1 MAFKLIAYCAG
12 LAAALAIGLTAM
24 GYMQAAQGLS
34 ERAEA
39 ALSSDALVVV
49 TAVDDWNA
57 QRLSSL
63 QTVAR
68 LPSIARLLAAE
79 PDPMF
84 GEDRETA
91 AESLAA
97 LDAPGEEVES
107 AALTNAAGIVL
118 LSTRPDEIGSD
129 IHFDEDVRAALDD
142 RQPTISSVR
151 IGGPSNHPVIF
162 HSGPVLD
169 RSGHALGVVRSR
181 SSVAAIERVV
191 QSAEDRTG
199 AGAMGTLID
208 ADGLVLVDS
217 MMPDWLLRPVVALNP
232 RELERLSARQ
242 TWAHDA
248 PPPAIGEV
256 DLAHAIAVSRPIL
269 FDWRMHGVHFRALA
283 RPLSRTPWTYV
294 AALPVATFDAP
305 ARDFLRNAVLAAA
318 IGLLI
323 GTVSVLLFA
332 QSLAS
337 RLRRVTVAA
346 QGLARGDIDQQ
357 IEVGSRDELGQMAAA
372 FQDMI
377 RHQQRMASVATTIA
391 AGDLRSDIQPA
402 SEGDVL
408 GHAFAGMLRN
418 LRELVGQVSRSE
430 ERFRSL
436 VQNASDATL
445 ILDPEWRITYVSP
458 ASERVWGHKAEM
470 LEGASVL
477 ELVHKDDR
485 AAAEGFLNDA
495 AQLLGTNLTTE
506 LRLRHVEGSW
516 REFEVIA
523 NNLTHQPA
531 VAGIVLT
538 SRDITERKAFERDLQ
553 HLAFHD
559 ALTGLPNRALLT
571 DRLERALARA
581 DRQFRSVAVLFIDL
595 DNFKLINDGLGH
607 GAGDRLLVAFAERLK
622 ACIRAEDTA
631 ARLGGDEFVVLL
643 EDVHD
648 RQEATDLAERIA
660 DALRSAVSLG
670 DREVMVSASIGVAV
684 STPRHDRTESVL
696 RNADLALYRAKAAGK
711 ARWAVFEPNMEHEAV
726 ERLELETDL
735 RKALGTSE
743 LRLVYQP
750 IVSLV
755 DGQILEVEALIRWQ
769 HPTRGPISPVKFIP
783 IAEESGLIEAIGLWV
798 LQQAC
803 HQAAQWQQHTSTGR
817 PLVMSVNL
825 SSRQFQDPR
834 LVEQVRRVLD
844 EAGLPPSA
852 LKLEITEGVLMQ
864 DVDATA
870 ARMRTLTDI
879 GVRLAID
886 DFGTGYSS
894 LSYLQR
900 LPVETLKIDRSFV
913 VGLGGSDPQAAAIVR
928 GIVAMAKALRM
939 SVTAEGIETAA
950 QEAQLREI
958 GCDRGQGYLFARPLP
973 ATELGRM
980 LDPAAHAASDIA
992 AA

>member
-1 MAFKLIAYCAG
+1 MSFKLIAYCVG

-24 GYMQAAQGLS
+24 GYIQAAQGLS

-49 TAVDDWNA
+49 TAIDDWNV

-68 LPSIARLLAAE
+68 LPSVARLLAGV
-79 PDPMF
+79 PDPMLV
-84 GEDRETA
+84 EDQETA

-107 AALTNAAGIVL
+107 AVVTNAAGTVL
-118 LSTRPDEIGSD
+118 LSIRPDEIGSD
-129 IHFDEDVRAALDD
+129 LHLDEDVRATLDD
-142 RQPTISSVR
+142 RHATISGVR
-151 IGGPSNHPVIF
+151 IGGPSKHPVIF
-162 HSGPVLD
+162 HSAPVLD
-169 RSGHALGVVRSR
+169 ASGNVLGVVRSR

-217 MMPDWLLRPVVALNP
+217 MMPEWLLRPVVALNAQ
-232 RELERLSARQ
+232 ELEQLSARQ

-248 PPPAIGEV
+248 PPQAIGEA
-256 DLAHAIAVSRPIL
+256 DLAHAIGVSRPIL
-269 FDWRMHGVHFRALA
+269 FDWRLHGVHFRALA

-305 ARDFLRNAVLAAA
+305 ARDFLRNAVVAAA
-318 IGLLI
+318 IGLLT

-332 QSLAS
+332 RSVAG

-357 IEVGSRDELGQMAAA
+357 IEVASHDELGDMAAA
-372 FQDMI
+372 FQAMI
-377 RHQQRMASVATTIA
+377 RHQQRMAAVATTIA
-391 AGDLRSDIQPA
+391 AGDLRSDIQPV
-402 SEGDVL
+402 SERDVL

-418 LRELVGQVSRSE
+418 LRELVAQVSRSE

-445 ILDPEWRITYVSP
+445 ILDPGWRITYVSP
-458 ASERVWGHKAEM
+458 ASERVWGHKAEA
-470 LEGASVL
+470 LDGESVL
-477 ELVHKDDR
+477 ALVHQDDR
-485 AAAEGFLNDA
+485 AAAESFLNDA
-495 AQLLGTNLTTE
+495 AHRPGTNLTTE
-506 LRLRHVEGSW
+506 LRLRHVDGPW

-523 NNLTHQPA
+523 KNLVHQPA

-553 HLAFHD
+553 QLAFHD

-581 DRQFRSVAVLFIDL
+581 DRHFGRIAVLFIDL

-607 GAGDRLLVAFAERLK
+607 GAGDRLLVAFADRLK
-622 ACIRAEDTA
+622 ACIRAQDTA

-648 RQEATDLAERIA
+648 RHEAADLADRVAE
-660 DALRSAVSLG
+660 ALQSAVSIG
-670 DREVMVSASIGVAV
+670 DREVMVSASIGVAL
-684 STPRHDRTESVL
+684 STPQHDRTESVL

-711 ARWAVFEPNMEHEAV
+711 ARWALFEPKMEHEAV

-750 IVSLV
+750 IVSLI
-755 DGQILEVEALIRWQ
+755 DGDILEVEALLRWQ
-769 HPTRGPISPVKFIP
+769 HPTRGPISPAQFIRSP
-783 IAEESGLIEAIGLWV
+783 RK
-798 LQQAC
+798 
-803 HQAAQWQQHTSTGR
+803 AA
-817 PLVMSVNL
+817 
-825 SSRQFQDPR
+825 SSRR
-834 LVEQVRRVLD
+834 
-844 EAGLPPSA
+844 
-852 LKLEITEGVLMQ
+852 
-864 DVDATA
+864 
-870 ARMRTLTDI
+870 
-879 GVRLAID
+879 
-886 DFGTGYSS
+886 
-894 LSYLQR
+894 
-900 LPVETLKIDRSFV
+900 
-913 VGLGGSDPQAAAIVR
+913 
-928 GIVAMAKALRM
+928 
-939 SVTAEGIETAA
+939 
-950 QEAQLREI
+950 
-958 GCDRGQGYLFARPLP
+958 
-973 ATELGRM
+973 
-980 LDPAAHAASDIA
+980 
-992 AA
+992 